1 MLIPLLHCAPPLGRI
16 LANSKFASFFCFLCL
31 TLCFLP
37 QAMHIETSVNVCSLA
52 PASGFIQ
59 YVKCTPAR
67 PYTSFNI
74 LNCYPIRNLFLW
86 TLAIVLMGILG
97 DRRVSRQTHRMQQ
110 ISVCLPILA
119 QMEYMAQAWL
129 VSWVGPGVL
138 GQPSLVQ
145 FRGQGAAPEKIV
157 LADTRNSSCGNVGR
171 TLSA

>member
-1 MLIPLLHCAPPLGRI
+1 MLLPLLHCAPPLGRI

-37 QAMHIETSVNVCSLA
+37 QAMHIETSVNVCSLP

-97 DRRVSRQTHRMQQ
+97 ERRVSRQTHRMQQ

-119 QMEYMAQAWL
+119 QMEYMAQAWPRH
-129 VSWVGPGVL
+129 GPGMACKL
-138 GQPSLVQ
+138 
-145 FRGQGAAPEKIV
+145 
-157 LADTRNSSCGNVGR
+157 GR
-171 TLSA
+171 TWGSGPAQPCAVQRARCCP